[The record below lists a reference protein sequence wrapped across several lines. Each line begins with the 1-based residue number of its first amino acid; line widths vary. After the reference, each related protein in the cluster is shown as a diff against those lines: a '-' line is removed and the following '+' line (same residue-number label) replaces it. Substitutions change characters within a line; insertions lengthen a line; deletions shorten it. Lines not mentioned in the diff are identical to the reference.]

1 VVGRARERL
10 HSVMDDLFDPEL
22 EPPFEIVQP
31 KALTAPVVFNSP
43 HSGAVYPARFLAQS
57 CLDPLTLRRSED
69 AFVDDLFS
77 AAPAAGAP
85 LMRAL
90 FPRALVD
97 VNREPYELDPKM
109 FEARLPLAVNSRS
122 PRVAAGLG
130 TIPRIVAD
138 SQVIYTRPL
147 PVAEALFRIEQLYR
161 PYHAALRQL
170 LKRVQ
175 QEFGFAVLVD
185 CHSMPS
191 GQLSRSASPR
201 ADIVLGDR
209 YGSSCDPAL
218 TAFTEAALVRMGYR
232 VARNR
237 PYAGGYI
244 TEHYGRPAQG
254 VHALQIE
261 VNRALYMDERLHC
274 LNEGFERLK
283 ADMTVLVGLLIGFAH
298 NDLGLSRFAAE

>member
-1 VVGRARERL
+1 MERL
-10 HSVMDDLFDPEL
+10 RRIMDDLFDPEL
-22 EPPFEIVQP
+22 DRPFDITPPLAP
-31 KALTAPVVFNSP
+31 HAPVVFNSP
-43 HSGAVYPARFLAQS
+43 HSGAVYPLRFVAQS

-77 AAPAAGAP
+77 AAPAAGAS

-97 VNREPYELDPKM
+97 VNREPGEIDPKM
-109 FEARLPLAVNSRS
+109 FESRLPFAVNSRS
-122 PRVAAGLG
+122 ARVAAGLG

-138 SQVIYTRPL
+138 SHLIYSRPL
-147 PVAEALFRIEQLYR
+147 PVAEALYRIERFYR

-170 LKRVQ
+170 LRNVQ
-175 QEFGFAVLVD
+175 REFGFAVLID

-191 GQLSRSASPR
+191 GQLSRSSCPR

-209 YGSSCDPAL
+209 YGNSCNPAL
-218 TAFTEAALVRMGYR
+218 TAFAESVLFRLGYR

-244 TEHYGRPAQG
+244 TEHYGHPAQHI
-254 VHALQIE
+254 HALQIE
-261 VNRALYMDERLHC
+261 INRSLYMDERHLVST
-274 LNEGFERLK
+274 EGYHRLK
-283 ADMTVLVGLLIGFAH
+283 TDLTALVNMLSGFAR
-298 NDLGLSRFAAE
+298 NDLEIPRLAAE